1 MVRLY
6 LLWPKPNSSPDP
18 VPQPKPN
25 PPTRCGGA
33 LGAAVS
39 PPTCVAQVFGSDFLS
54 LSLTLTLSLARTL
67 TLTLTQVFEYVAT
80 NMRGC
85 IRRLAPDV

>member
-1 MVRLY
+1 MAM
-6 LLWPKPNSSPDP
+6 PKPNSSPDP
-18 VPQPKPN
+18 VPQPKPK

-54 LSLTLTLSLARTL
+54 LSLSLSLSLALTLAQTL